1 AAELEQIRHDFPK
14 GRYEI
19 RIEDTRFNLKQYLGF
34 LRENDSD
41 IQQFTD
47 KRKAAFDEEL
57 QRWIESGQINFES
70 TQDLVSDA
78 EEEVLPEDCVAIE
91 SPVAGN
97 VWKLLVSPG
106 DKVEQDQ
113 TLAILESMKMEI
125 TITAPHA
132 GIVYAVSRGEGSQV
146 SAGQALLVLQEN
158 S

>member
-1 AAELEQIRHDFPK
+1 M
-14 GRYEI
+14 
-19 RIEDTRFNLKQYLGF
+19 
-34 LRENDSD
+34 
-41 IQQFTD
+41 
-47 KRKAAFDEEL
+47 
-57 QRWIESGQINFES
+57 
-70 TQDLVSDA
+70 
-78 EEEVLPEDCVAIE
+78 LPEDCVAIE

-106 DKVEQDQ
+106 DKVDQDQ

-132 GIVYAVSRGEGSQV
+132 GTVYAVSRGEGSQV